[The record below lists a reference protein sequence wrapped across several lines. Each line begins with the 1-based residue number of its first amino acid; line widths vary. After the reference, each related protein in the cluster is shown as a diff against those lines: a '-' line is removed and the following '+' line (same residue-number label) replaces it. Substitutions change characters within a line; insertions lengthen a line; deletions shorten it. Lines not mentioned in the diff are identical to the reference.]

1 MVEPEEVVSK
11 IEGAIDE
18 AEVDIKDLTG
28 TKDHYEVTVVS
39 PAFEGVSRVKQH
51 RMVYDALEE
60 EMEGPIH
67 ALSLT
72 TRTPD

>member
-1 MVEPEEVVSK
+1 MVEPDVVVSK
-11 IEGAIDE
+11 IQGSIED
-18 AEVDIKDLTG
+18 AEVDIKDMTG

-39 PAFEGVSRVKQH
+39 PAFDGVSRVKQH

-72 TRTPD
+72 TRTPE

>member
-1 MVEPEEVVSK
+1 MVEPEIVVSK
-11 IEGAIDE
+11 IEGAIED
-18 AEVDIKDLTG
+18 AEVDIKDMTG

-39 PAFEGVSRVKQH
+39 PAFDGVSRVKQH
-51 RMVYDALEE
+51 RMVYDALED

-72 TRTPD
+72 TQTPE

>member
-1 MVEPEEVVSK
+1 MVEPDVVVSK
-11 IEGAIDE
+11 IETAIDD
-18 AEVDIKDLTG
+18 AEVEITDLTG
-28 TKDHYEVTVVS
+28 SKDHYEVTVVS
-39 PAFEGVSRVKQH
+39 PAFADVSRVKQH

-72 TRTPD
+72 TKTPE